1 MNDLDLRTALHRDA
15 ELVGAPSADLLDQLL
30 QRRQYQRRRRAG
42 LLIACLAVAVIS
54 AGIPVGTSLLARS
67 DDGPARQTTVAP
79 THPSVI
85 PEGNPTTTP
94 EVVPATPTPS
104 IAPMPEPEVEAP
116 ASASNPVTCPDLDT
130 LRATLP
136 ADTADRRF
144 SMVSGEEPVC
154 SGGWAAAGY
163 SESNFLD
170 GQWWG
175 DGQAGLFQY
184 VDGSWT
190 WLDRYTSNVC
200 DDPEVPRDVWERAC
214 NVD

>member
-1 MNDLDLRTALHRDA
+1 MNDLDLRTVLHRDA

-30 QRRQYQRRRRAG
+30 QRRQHQRRRRAG
-42 LLIACLAVAVIS
+42 LLTAGLAVAVVA

-67 DDGPARQTTVAP
+67 DDGPASQTTVAP
-79 THPSVI
+79 TPSVI
-85 PEGNPTTTP
+85 PEGIPAATP

-104 IAPMPEPEVEAP
+104 IALTPEPEAQAP
-116 ASASNPVTCPDLDT
+116 APASNPVTCPDLDT

-154 SGGWAAAGY
+154 SGSWGAAGY
-163 SESNFLD
+163 SESNLLD

-175 DGQAGLFQY
+175 DGQAGLFHY

-200 DDPEVPRDVWERAC
+200 DDSEVPRDVWERAC